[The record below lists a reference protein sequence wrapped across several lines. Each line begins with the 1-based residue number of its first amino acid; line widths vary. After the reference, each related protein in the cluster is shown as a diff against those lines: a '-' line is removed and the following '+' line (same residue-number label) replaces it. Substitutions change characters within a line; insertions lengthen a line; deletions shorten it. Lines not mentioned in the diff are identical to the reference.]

1 MKNIKN
7 LMNSKKIGIIIFARM
22 SSKRYPGKVLKKI
35 FDDKNIVEIIINN
48 LKKEKLHSKII
59 VATSNKK
66 IDKKIVNFCKINK
79 INFFLGSHQNVF
91 LRTKQCINKYNLN
104 YFVRVCADRPFFDV
118 SLMKKMIKLIFLKKV
133 DIVTNVNPRTYPKG
147 LTCEVSK
154 TNIFKKINEDK
165 LSLMEKEH
173 IFNYFYKK
181 KKYRIFNLKSKFNK
195 NFLNKNFSLDKRKDV
210 NEIKKIF
217 LKFSKINKKIN
228 TNNLYKLSSRK
239 VI

>member
-1 MKNIKN
+1 
-7 LMNSKKIGIIIFARM
+7 
-22 SSKRYPGKVLKKI
+22 
-35 FDDKNIVEIIINN
+35 
-48 LKKEKLHSKII
+48 
-59 VATSNKK
+59 
-66 IDKKIVNFCKINK
+66 
-79 INFFLGSHQNVF
+79 
-91 LRTKQCINKYNLN
+91 
-104 YFVRVCADRPFFDV
+104 
-118 SLMKKMIKLIFLKKV
+118 
-133 DIVTNVNPRTYPKG
+133 
-147 LTCEVSK
+147 
-154 TNIFKKINEDK
+154 
-165 LSLMEKEH
+165 MEKEH